1 VEVIAPRKIFEKFF
15 KNPLTNTTKCGIIYM
30 SRGDRGKA
38 SAGFTLSLSENF
50 LKNFS
55 KTS

>member
-1 VEVIAPRKIFEKFF
+1 
-15 KNPLTNTTKCGIIYM
+15 M

-50 LKNFS
+50 LKTFQ
-55 KTS
+55 KPLDKP